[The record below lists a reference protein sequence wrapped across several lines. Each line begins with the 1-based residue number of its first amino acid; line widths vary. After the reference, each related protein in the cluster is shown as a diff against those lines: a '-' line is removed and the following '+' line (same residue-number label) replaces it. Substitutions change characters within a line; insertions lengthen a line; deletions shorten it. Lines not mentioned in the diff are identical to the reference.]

1 MNQLNESSF
10 ESLKDIEEVI
20 RKANDGQLVKL
31 SSEAISKRH
40 GALRD
45 ASRLQALASIARNS
59 ADKILLLQNST
70 NYDGILSDLCN
81 YAPGLV
87 SMRLNKSVQIGSK
100 QVSRRVALIQAQ
112 DKVIA
117 SDIQKYDQIIKGRCI
132 DLSCISGADRQFLSP
147 LFTNKNRLSVKNSS
161 LMKQTMI
168 SIFKQINKREFNDLD
183 SNLIDAFGVFGC
195 ELFKNTQEHACFDE
209 NGSPYIAHVEGLIAS
224 WSDLTS
230 DMYEHDFSGHTKLMQ
245 YWNNNIAS
253 SSENSKESLRCMQ
266 VSFFDTGPGLVGRA
280 FGKSSNI
287 SSERDALLQ
296 CIGKNFTTKDES
308 GAGNGYPT
316 ILTQLSKVG
325 GLIRIRSGNQC
336 LFNCFDKNQ
345 HGYWENIHEPTEKNA
360 AKEQYLMDFNSWDEN
375 SLSQASGTVVSIIVP
390 LRKDSGQHSL
400 F

>member
-10 ESLKDIEEVI
+10 ESLRDIEEVI
-20 RKANDGQLVKL
+20 KKANDGQPVKL
-31 SSEAISKRH
+31 SSETISKRH

-59 ADKILLLQNST
+59 DEKILLLQNSANHDSVLT
-70 NYDGILSDLCN
+70 ELCN
-81 YAPGLV
+81 YAPGLTAT
-87 SMRLNKSVQIGSK
+87 RLNKSIQIGNE
-100 QVSRRVALIQAQ
+100 QVLRRNALIQAQ
-112 DKVIA
+112 AKVIA
-117 SDIQKYDQIIKGRCI
+117 SDAQQYDQIIKGRCI

-147 LFTNKNRLSVKNSS
+147 LFTNKNRESVRNSS
-161 LMKQTMI
+161 LMKSTMV
-168 SIFKQINKREFNDLD
+168 SIFKQINKREFSDLEPD
-183 SNLIDAFGVFGC
+183 LIKAFGIFGC

-209 NGSPYIAHVEGLIAS
+209 IGNPYIAHVEGVIAS

-230 DMYEHDFSGHTKLMQ
+230 GMYEQDFQGHPKLMQ
-245 YWNNNIAS
+245 YWNNNVATSRES
-253 SSENSKESLRCMQ
+253 SKQSLRCMQ

-280 FGKSSNI
+280 FGRNRNI
-287 SSERDALLQ
+287 QSERDALIQ

-336 LFNCFDKNQ
+336 LFNCFDKSR
-345 HGYWENIHEPTEKNA
+345 HGQWNNIEEPSERNA
-360 AKEQYLMDFNSWDEN
+360 VEEQYLMDFNSWDE
-375 SLSQASGTVVSIIVP
+375 SDLSQASGTVVSVIVP